1 MTQRTELALAFLCG
15 GTVGGV
21 VVAAVLDQRLKRKY
35 AQIADDEIEQ
45 VKEHYR
51 EKEMEL
57 LDEQKKIASQP
68 KPSLEKMTEHLKDR
82 AKAELIA
89 EGEGYTGKSIEEA
102 VEELRQQPQPD
113 AEELGAEEIMPDW
126 SYRDIW
132 DQNREMA
139 QRDKSIPYIIHA
151 EEFNADDSYDHQVT
165 LTYFEGDDVLV
176 DEADE
181 VITKKDEVVGLE
193 NLTKFGHGSG
203 DPSVLYIRNDRLQQ
217 DMEILL
223 HKSHYAKEVLGLE
236 EEPEDLRH
244 SAYRTRRFDDDDG

>member
-1 MTQRTELALAFLCG
+1 MTKHEIDLLFG
-15 GTVGGV
+15 GGLVGFGIGCV
-21 VVAAVLDQRLKRKY
+21 GMYFVCNQQLKTKY
-35 AQIADDEIEQ
+35 AQIADEEIEQ
-45 VKEHYR
+45 VKAHYR

-57 LDEQKKIASQP
+57 LDLQKEISSQE
-68 KPSLEKMTEHLKDR
+68 KPEIDALVSK
-82 AKAELIA
+82 
-89 EGEGYTGKSIEEA
+89 YQGKSVEEA
-102 VEELRQQPQPD
+102 VEELR
-113 AEELGAEEIMPDW
+113 EEEEVILDSPNMPDW

-139 QRDKSIPYIIHA
+139 QRDKSIPYIIHQ
-151 EEFNADDSYDHQVT
+151 EEFNADDSYDHQPT

-203 DPSVLYIRNDRLQQ
+203 DPNVLYIRNDRLQQ

-244 SAYRTRRFDDDDG
+244 SAYRARRFDDDDG

>member
-21 VVAAVLDQRLKRKY
+21 AVAAVLNQRLKTKY
-35 AQIADDEIEQ
+35 AQIADEEIEQ
-45 VKEHYR
+45 VKAHYR

-57 LDEQKKIASQP
+57 LDLQKEISNQE
-68 KPSLEKMTEHLKDR
+68 KPEIDALVSK
-82 AKAELIA
+82 
-89 EGEGYTGKSIEEA
+89 YQGKSVEEA
-102 VEELRQQPQPD
+102 VEELR
-113 AEELGAEEIMPDW
+113 EEEEVILDSPSMPDW

-139 QRDKSIPYIIHA
+139 QRDKSIPYIIHQ

-176 DEADE
+176 DEVDE

-203 DPSVLYIRNDRLQQ
+203 DPNVLYIRNDRLQQ

-244 SAYRTRRFDDDDG
+244 SAYRARRFDDDDG